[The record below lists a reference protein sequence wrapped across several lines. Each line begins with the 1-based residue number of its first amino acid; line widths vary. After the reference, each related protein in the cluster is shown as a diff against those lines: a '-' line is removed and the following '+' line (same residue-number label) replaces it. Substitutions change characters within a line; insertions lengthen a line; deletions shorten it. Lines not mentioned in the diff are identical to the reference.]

1 MGSNKHS
8 QNKNKKH
15 TIMKHLL
22 LTLALIAAV
31 PAMAAEEND
40 TTIHYA
46 DKQRVLSTDSGSV
59 YVAVC
64 SSGGC
69 RGV

>member
-1 MGSNKHS
+1 MGSIKHS

-22 LTLALIAAV
+22 LTLALMAAA

-40 TTIHYA
+40 TTIHYTNI
-46 DKQRVLSTDSGSV
+46 KNPI
-59 YVAVC
+59 VANAKTP
-64 SSGGC
+64 
-69 RGV
+69 